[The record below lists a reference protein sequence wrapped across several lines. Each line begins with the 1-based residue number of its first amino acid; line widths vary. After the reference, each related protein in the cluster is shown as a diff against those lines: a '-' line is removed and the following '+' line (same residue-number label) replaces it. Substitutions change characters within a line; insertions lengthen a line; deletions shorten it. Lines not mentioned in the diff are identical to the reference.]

1 MKKTILILAVFVCS
15 YGYSQVGIGTS
26 TPSDKSILDLTATD
40 RGFLLPRVTTAL
52 RNAIAPNATTDKG
65 MQVYDTDTASIW
77 YWDGSIWVDTKQ
89 VNIYNANGTITGDR
103 TVTQGANNLTFDGA
117 GKMSKT
123 GGNFGIGTA
132 NPIYNLEVYSTS
144 ETYIGIGS
152 DGGTSKRVGLK
163 FYPWFGNQEASSI
176 FSINDNIGSA
186 HLTFSTSANERLRIH
201 SNGNLG
207 VGTTNPTVRLDTRAS
222 VGGGAIAIGD
232 TPLSASAAGSG
243 AIKYNSTVDNLEY
256 SNGSSWQ
263 PLAVGNAPK
272 FAQFSANAAQVFNTT
287 GQKVNFPVTTVNV
300 GFTISGNNEITLPQG
315 RIYKVEL
322 NLPWAAMAGSFCRFA
337 IYNSTTNAQISQVA
351 HLESA
356 TSAGA
361 ISGSGFT
368 STFVNTS
375 SASVVIDVRYLRPNG
390 QNTTLNDLAN
400 GQAFATI
407 TIQAVD

>member
-1 MKKTILILAVFVCS
+1 MKKTILILAVLVCS

-77 YWDGSIWVDTKQ
+77 YWDGS
-89 VNIYNANGTITGDR
+89 
-103 TVTQGANNLTFDGA
+103 
-117 GKMSKT
+117 
-123 GGNFGIGTA
+123 
-132 NPIYNLEVYSTS
+132 
-144 ETYIGIGS
+144 
-152 DGGTSKRVGLK
+152 
-163 FYPWFGNQEASSI
+163 
-176 FSINDNIGSA
+176 
-186 HLTFSTSANERLRIH
+186 
-201 SNGNLG
+201 
-207 VGTTNPTVRLDTRAS
+207 
-222 VGGGAIAIGD
+222 
-232 TPLSASAAGSG
+232 
-243 AIKYNSTVDNLEY
+243 
-256 SNGSSWQ
+256 SWQ

-287 GQKVNFPVTTVNV
+287 GQKVDFPVTTVNV
-300 GFTISGNNEITLPQG
+300 GFTISGNNKITLPQG

-356 TSAGA
+356 TTGGA

-375 SASVVIDVRYLRPNG
+375 SASVVIDVRYLQPNG
-390 QNTTLNDLAN
+390 QNTTLNDLGN